1 MAKKTLRLEG
11 MPNPKQDLF
20 LRAVAPRIAY
30 GGARGGGKS
39 WVLRR
44 KFILLANRYS
54 GLKLLLLRR
63 TLAEL
68 DGNHTQPLL
77 KELNGF
83 AKYTKDNKTFTFPNG
98 STIKLGYCDT
108 DNDVYQYQGQEYD
121 VIGFEEATAF
131 TEWMLTYIAT
141 SCRSTRTDFSPRIY
155 YTCNPGGPGHDYIK
169 RLFIDRQ
176 YEHGENPDDYVFIQA
191 KVTDNT
197 VLMETNPGYIKTLEA
212 LPEHLRKAYL
222 EGRWDAV
229 EGQYFSEFDPAIHV
243 CAPFPIPRDWRRFR
257 AMDWGYN
264 DPCCVLWFAV
274 APDSHLYVY
283 REIYQNQTSA
293 SDMAKL
299 VKKRSVAFDEHGTQF
314 TEHITYTAASPDMW
328 QKRGLRDA
336 MGGETVADTFIANGV
351 PIVKADND
359 RMNGWMR
366 VRENLQVAPDGRPY
380 VQIFSTCRDLIR
392 TLPLLTYDK
401 HDHEDVGDNC
411 EDHAPEAFRYGLMTR
426 PSPAKR
432 KEVERKRLIA
442 IDPLTP
448 LPRRDTD
455 GGFFYA

>member
-1 MAKKTLRLEG
+1 MAKKALRLEG
-11 MPNPKQDLF
+11 VPNPKQDLF

-44 KFILLANRYS
+44 KFILLALRYA

-83 AKYTKDNKTFTFPNG
+83 AKYLKESKTFTFPNG

-222 EGRWDAV
+222 DGRWDTV
-229 EGQYFSEFDPAIHV
+229 EGQYFTEWDPSIHV
-243 CAPFPIPRDWRRFR
+243 CTPFTIPRDWRRFR
-257 AMDWGYN
+257 SIDWGYN
-264 DPCCVLWFAV
+264 DPCAVYWYAV

-283 REIYQNQTSA
+283 REIYQNQTAA
-293 SDMAKL
+293 SEMAKL
-299 VKKRSVAFDEHGTQF
+299 IKKKSVGFDENGNQY
-314 TEHITYTAASPDMW
+314 TEHISYTAASPDMW
-328 QKRGLRDA
+328 QKRGVRDA
-336 MGGETVADTFIANGV
+336 MGGETIAETFIMNGV
-351 PIVKADND
+351 PVIKADND

-366 VRENLQVAPDGRPY
+366 VRENLAVAPDGKPF
-380 VQIFSTCRDLIR
+380 VQVFSTCKNLIR
-392 TLPLLTYDK
+392 TLPLLSYDK
-401 HDHEDVGDNC
+401 HDHEDVGDNQ
-411 EDHAPEAFRYGLMTR
+411 EDHAAESFRYGLMTR

-432 KEVERKRLIA
+432 KQEEVRRRIL

-448 LPRRDTD
+448 LQREPAP
-455 GGFFYA
+455 GGFFNA